1 MSSYREDLAYINDAG
16 FADFT
21 DGVTPGVLALL
32 RRAGIHQGLVV
43 DLGCGAGRWA
53 AALGAA
59 GYDVLGIDLSP
70 AMIRMARRRAPG
82 AKFQTGSVLSAGL
95 PACDAVT
102 SIGEVVN
109 YEFDPVHSRTALSA
123 LFRRVY
129 AALRPGGL
137 FVFDVAG
144 PERVP
149 EQCPAQFRSAGEGW
163 AIDVE
168 VDGCA
173 RDGWLTRKIVCRREQ
188 ATGKEKRSAEM
199 HRLRLYDKEEVAA
212 ELAAIGFRVR
222 TQDNYGRFR
231 LYSGMH
237 AMVARKALRG

>member
-1 MSSYREDLAYINDAG
+1 MRSYREDLAYINDAG

-32 RRAGIHQGLVV
+32 RRAGIAGGLVV

-53 AALGAA
+53 AALGEA
-59 GYDVLGIDLSP
+59 GYEVLGIDQSP

-82 AKFQTGSVLSAGL
+82 ARFRTGSVLSAGL

-109 YEFDPVHSRTALSA
+109 YAFDLAHSRAALSA
-123 LFRRVY
+123 LFRRVH

-149 EQCPAQFRSAGEGW
+149 AECPQSYRSAGEGW
-163 AIDVE
+163 EIDVE

-173 RDGWLTRKIVCRREQ
+173 RSGWMTRKIVCRREQ
-188 ATGKEKRSAEM
+188 ASGKKKRSREV
-199 HRLRLYDKEEVAA
+199 HRLRLFEKEDIAA
-212 ELAAIGFRVR
+212 ELRGMGFAVR
-222 TQDNYGRFR
+222 TQSRYGQFR
-231 LYSGMH
+231 LYAGMH
-237 AMVARKALRG
+237 AMVARKTGR